1 MFVLQQKKNVS
12 KFYIPVTLFIGS
24 LLLFYFE
31 LAMFNLV
38 GNYAFFYLISATFL
52 LSSSVTSFIFEFKYK
67 KAQIMSSKEI
77 ITDEMRSF
85 IGLESD
91 PVTYVVEKHS
101 IEHFARAIGESNPIY
116 FDEQFAKDNVGGI
129 IAPPTFIRLFRP
141 KRLEKQFPDSF
152 SNLVDGGSSYT
163 FHEKIFVGDQ
173 ITVVSKLKDLF
184 IKSGSFGDMMFKDFT
199 NILYKSKKYT
209 RCRTKITTILYGK
222 GEKTFLS

>member
-1 MFVLQQKKNVS
+1 MTPN
-12 KFYIPVTLFIGS
+12 
-24 LLLFYFE
+24 
-31 LAMFNLV
+31 
-38 GNYAFFYLISATFL
+38 
-52 LSSSVTSFIFEFKYK
+52 
-67 KAQIMSSKEI
+67 EI

-129 IAPPTFIRLFRP
+129 IAPTTFIRLFRP

-163 FHEKIFVGDQ
+163 FYEKIFVGDK

-184 IKSGSFGDMMFKDFT
+184 IKSGSFGDMMFKISLT
-199 NILYKSKKYT
+199 SYTNQKNILVAEQE
-209 RCRTKITTILYGK
+209 ITTILYGK

>member
-1 MFVLQQKKNVS
+1 
-12 KFYIPVTLFIGS
+12 
-24 LLLFYFE
+24 
-31 LAMFNLV
+31 
-38 GNYAFFYLISATFL
+38 
-52 LSSSVTSFIFEFKYK
+52 
-67 KAQIMSSKEI
+67 MSSKEI

-184 IKSGSFGDMMFKDFT
+184 IKSGSFGDMMFKISLT
-199 NILYKSKKYT
+199 TYTNQKNILVAEQE
-209 RCRTKITTILYGK
+209 ITTILYGK
-222 GEKTFLS
+222 GEKTFF

>member
-1 MFVLQQKKNVS
+1 MTPN
-12 KFYIPVTLFIGS
+12 
-24 LLLFYFE
+24 
-31 LAMFNLV
+31 
-38 GNYAFFYLISATFL
+38 
-52 LSSSVTSFIFEFKYK
+52 
-67 KAQIMSSKEI
+67 EI

-91 PVTYVVEKHS
+91 PVTYAVEKHS

-163 FHEKIFVGDQ
+163 FHEKIVVGDQ

-184 IKSGSFGDMMFKDFT
+184 IKSGSFGDMMFKISLT
-199 NILYKSKKYT
+199 SYTNQKNILVAEQE
-209 RCRTKITTILYGK
+209 ITTILYGK

>member
-1 MFVLQQKKNVS
+1 
-12 KFYIPVTLFIGS
+12 
-24 LLLFYFE
+24 
-31 LAMFNLV
+31 
-38 GNYAFFYLISATFL
+38 
-52 LSSSVTSFIFEFKYK
+52 
-67 KAQIMSSKEI
+67 MSSKEI

-101 IEHFARAIGESNPIY
+101 IEHFARAIGESNLIY
-116 FDEQFAKDNVGGI
+116 FDEQFARDNVGGI

-184 IKSGSFGDMMFKDFT
+184 IKSGSFGDMMFKISLT
-199 NILYKSKKYT
+199 SYTNQKNILVAEQE
-209 RCRTKITTILYGK
+209 ITTILYGK

>member
-1 MFVLQQKKNVS
+1 
-12 KFYIPVTLFIGS
+12 
-24 LLLFYFE
+24 
-31 LAMFNLV
+31 
-38 GNYAFFYLISATFL
+38 
-52 LSSSVTSFIFEFKYK
+52 
-67 KAQIMSSKEI
+67 MSSKEV

-184 IKSGSFGDMMFKDFT
+184 IKSGSFGDMMFKISLT
-199 NILYKSKKYT
+199 SYTNQKNILVAEQE
-209 RCRTKITTILYGK
+209 ITTILYGK

>member
-1 MFVLQQKKNVS
+1 MTPN
-12 KFYIPVTLFIGS
+12 
-24 LLLFYFE
+24 
-31 LAMFNLV
+31 
-38 GNYAFFYLISATFL
+38 
-52 LSSSVTSFIFEFKYK
+52 
-67 KAQIMSSKEI
+67 EI

-91 PVTYVVEKHS
+91 PATYVVEKHS

-163 FHEKIFVGDQ
+163 FYEKIFVGDK

-184 IKSGSFGDMMFKDFT
+184 IKSGSFGDMMFKISLT
-199 NILYKSKKYT
+199 TYTNQKNILVAEQE
-209 RCRTKITTILYGK
+209 ITTILYGK

>member
-1 MFVLQQKKNVS
+1 
-12 KFYIPVTLFIGS
+12 
-24 LLLFYFE
+24 
-31 LAMFNLV
+31 
-38 GNYAFFYLISATFL
+38 
-52 LSSSVTSFIFEFKYK
+52 
-67 KAQIMSSKEI
+67 MSSKEI

-141 KRLEKQFPDSF
+141 KRLEKQVPDSF

-184 IKSGSFGDMMFKDFT
+184 IKSGSFGDMMFKISLT
-199 NILYKSKKYT
+199 SYTNQKNILVAEQE
-209 RCRTKITTILYGK
+209 ITTILYGK

>member
-1 MFVLQQKKNVS
+1 M
-12 KFYIPVTLFIGS
+12 
-24 LLLFYFE
+24 
-31 LAMFNLV
+31 
-38 GNYAFFYLISATFL
+38 
-52 LSSSVTSFIFEFKYK
+52 TSN
-67 KAQIMSSKEI
+67 EI

-184 IKSGSFGDMMFKDFT
+184 IKSGSFGDMMFKISLT
-199 NILYKSKKYT
+199 SYTNQKNILVAEQE
-209 RCRTKITTILYGK
+209 ITTILYGK

>member
-1 MFVLQQKKNVS
+1 MTPN
-12 KFYIPVTLFIGS
+12 
-24 LLLFYFE
+24 
-31 LAMFNLV
+31 
-38 GNYAFFYLISATFL
+38 
-52 LSSSVTSFIFEFKYK
+52 
-67 KAQIMSSKEI
+67 EI

-163 FHEKIFVGDQ
+163 FYEKIFVGDK

-184 IKSGSFGDMMFKDFT
+184 IKSGSFGDMMFKISLT
-199 NILYKSKKYT
+199 TYTNQKNILVAEQE
-209 RCRTKITTILYGK
+209 ITTILYGK

>member
-1 MFVLQQKKNVS
+1 
-12 KFYIPVTLFIGS
+12 
-24 LLLFYFE
+24 
-31 LAMFNLV
+31 
-38 GNYAFFYLISATFL
+38 
-52 LSSSVTSFIFEFKYK
+52 
-67 KAQIMSSKEI
+67 MSSKEI
-77 ITDEMRSF
+77 FSDEMRSF

-184 IKSGSFGDMMFKDFT
+184 IKSGSFGDMMFKISLT
-199 NILYKSKKYT
+199 SYTNQKNILVAEQE
-209 RCRTKITTILYGK
+209 ITTILYGK

>member
-1 MFVLQQKKNVS
+1 M
-12 KFYIPVTLFIGS
+12 
-24 LLLFYFE
+24 
-31 LAMFNLV
+31 
-38 GNYAFFYLISATFL
+38 
-52 LSSSVTSFIFEFKYK
+52 TSN
-67 KAQIMSSKEI
+67 EI

-129 IAPPTFIRLFRP
+129 IAPPTFIRLFSP

-184 IKSGSFGDMMFKDFT
+184 IKSGSFGDMMFKISLT
-199 NILYKSKKYT
+199 SYTNQKNILVAEQE
-209 RCRTKITTILYGK
+209 ITTILYGK

>member
-1 MFVLQQKKNVS
+1 
-12 KFYIPVTLFIGS
+12 
-24 LLLFYFE
+24 
-31 LAMFNLV
+31 
-38 GNYAFFYLISATFL
+38 
-52 LSSSVTSFIFEFKYK
+52 
-67 KAQIMSSKEI
+67 MSSKEI

-184 IKSGSFGDMMFKDFT
+184 IKSGSFGDMMFKISLT
-199 NILYKSKKYT
+199 SYTNQKNILVAEQE
-209 RCRTKITTILYGK
+209 ITTILYGK
-222 GEKTFLS
+222 GEKKFLS

>member
-1 MFVLQQKKNVS
+1 MTPN
-12 KFYIPVTLFIGS
+12 
-24 LLLFYFE
+24 
-31 LAMFNLV
+31 
-38 GNYAFFYLISATFL
+38 
-52 LSSSVTSFIFEFKYK
+52 
-67 KAQIMSSKEI
+67 EI

-184 IKSGSFGDMMFKDFT
+184 IKSGSFGDMMFKISLT
-199 NILYKSKKYT
+199 TYTNQKNILVAEQE
-209 RCRTKITTILYGK
+209 ITTILYGK

>member
-1 MFVLQQKKNVS
+1 MTPN
-12 KFYIPVTLFIGS
+12 
-24 LLLFYFE
+24 
-31 LAMFNLV
+31 
-38 GNYAFFYLISATFL
+38 
-52 LSSSVTSFIFEFKYK
+52 
-67 KAQIMSSKEI
+67 EI

-184 IKSGSFGDMMFKDFT
+184 IKSGSFGDMMFKISLT
-199 NILYKSKKYT
+199 SYTNQKNILVSEQE
-209 RCRTKITTILYGK
+209 ITTILYGK

>member
-1 MFVLQQKKNVS
+1 
-12 KFYIPVTLFIGS
+12 
-24 LLLFYFE
+24 
-31 LAMFNLV
+31 
-38 GNYAFFYLISATFL
+38 
-52 LSSSVTSFIFEFKYK
+52 
-67 KAQIMSSKEI
+67 MSSKEI

-101 IEHFARAIGESNPIY
+101 IEHFAQAIGESNPIY

-184 IKSGSFGDMMFKDFT
+184 IKSGSFGDMMFKISLT
-199 NILYKSKKYT
+199 TYTNQKNILVAEQE
-209 RCRTKITTILYGK
+209 ITTILYGK

>member
-1 MFVLQQKKNVS
+1 
-12 KFYIPVTLFIGS
+12 
-24 LLLFYFE
+24 
-31 LAMFNLV
+31 
-38 GNYAFFYLISATFL
+38 
-52 LSSSVTSFIFEFKYK
+52 
-67 KAQIMSSKEI
+67 MSSKEI

-101 IEHFARAIGESNPIY
+101 IEHFARAIGESNLIY

-184 IKSGSFGDMMFKDFT
+184 IKSGSFGDMMFKISLT
-199 NILYKSKKYT
+199 SYTNQKNILAAEQE
-209 RCRTKITTILYGK
+209 ITTILYGK

>member
-1 MFVLQQKKNVS
+1 M
-12 KFYIPVTLFIGS
+12 IP
-24 LLLFYFE
+24 
-31 LAMFNLV
+31 N
-38 GNYAFFYLISATFL
+38 
-52 LSSSVTSFIFEFKYK
+52 
-67 KAQIMSSKEI
+67 EI

-91 PVTYVVEKHS
+91 PVTYAVEKHS

-163 FHEKIFVGDQ
+163 FYEKIFVGDK

-184 IKSGSFGDMMFKDFT
+184 IKSGSFGDMMFKISLT
-199 NILYKSKKYT
+199 SYTNQKNILVAEQE
-209 RCRTKITTILYGK
+209 ITTILYGK

>member
-1 MFVLQQKKNVS
+1 
-12 KFYIPVTLFIGS
+12 
-24 LLLFYFE
+24 
-31 LAMFNLV
+31 
-38 GNYAFFYLISATFL
+38 
-52 LSSSVTSFIFEFKYK
+52 
-67 KAQIMSSKEI
+67 MSSKEI

-85 IGLESD
+85 IDLESD

-184 IKSGSFGDMMFKDFT
+184 IKSGSFGDMMFKISLT
-199 NILYKSKKYT
+199 SYTNQKNILAAEQE
-209 RCRTKITTILYGK
+209 ITTILYGK

>member
-1 MFVLQQKKNVS
+1 MTPN
-12 KFYIPVTLFIGS
+12 
-24 LLLFYFE
+24 
-31 LAMFNLV
+31 
-38 GNYAFFYLISATFL
+38 
-52 LSSSVTSFIFEFKYK
+52 
-67 KAQIMSSKEI
+67 EI

-91 PVTYVVEKHS
+91 PVTYAVEKHS

-163 FHEKIFVGDQ
+163 FYEKIFVGDK
-173 ITVVSKLKDLF
+173 ITVVS
-184 IKSGSFGDMMFKDFT
+184 
-199 NILYKSKKYT
+199 N
-209 RCRTKITTILYGK
+209 
-222 GEKTFLS
+222 

>member
-1 MFVLQQKKNVS
+1 
-12 KFYIPVTLFIGS
+12 
-24 LLLFYFE
+24 
-31 LAMFNLV
+31 
-38 GNYAFFYLISATFL
+38 
-52 LSSSVTSFIFEFKYK
+52 
-67 KAQIMSSKEI
+67 MSSKEI

-91 PVTYVVEKHS
+91 PVTYAVEKHS

-163 FHEKIFVGDQ
+163 FYEKIFVGDK

-184 IKSGSFGDMMFKDFT
+184 IKSGSFGDMMFKISLT
-199 NILYKSKKYT
+199 SYTNQKNILVAEQE
-209 RCRTKITTILYGK
+209 ITTILYGK

>member
-1 MFVLQQKKNVS
+1 
-12 KFYIPVTLFIGS
+12 
-24 LLLFYFE
+24 
-31 LAMFNLV
+31 
-38 GNYAFFYLISATFL
+38 
-52 LSSSVTSFIFEFKYK
+52 
-67 KAQIMSSKEI
+67 MSSKEI

-184 IKSGSFGDMMFKDFT
+184 IKSGSFGDMMFKISLT
-199 NILYKSKKYT
+199 TYTNQKNILVAEQE
-209 RCRTKITTILYGK
+209 ITTILYQS
-222 GEKTFLS
+222 LIHI

>member
-1 MFVLQQKKNVS
+1 MTPN
-12 KFYIPVTLFIGS
+12 
-24 LLLFYFE
+24 
-31 LAMFNLV
+31 
-38 GNYAFFYLISATFL
+38 
-52 LSSSVTSFIFEFKYK
+52 
-67 KAQIMSSKEI
+67 EI

-152 SNLVDGGSSYT
+152 SNLVDGGSSYI
-163 FHEKIFVGDQ
+163 FYEKIFVGDK

-184 IKSGSFGDMMFKDFT
+184 IKSGSFGDMMFKISLT
-199 NILYKSKKYT
+199 SYTNQKNILVAEQE
-209 RCRTKITTILYGK
+209 ITTILYGK

>member
-1 MFVLQQKKNVS
+1 
-12 KFYIPVTLFIGS
+12 
-24 LLLFYFE
+24 
-31 LAMFNLV
+31 
-38 GNYAFFYLISATFL
+38 
-52 LSSSVTSFIFEFKYK
+52 
-67 KAQIMSSKEI
+67 MSSKEI

-184 IKSGSFGDMMFKDFT
+184 IKSGSFGDMMFKISLTSYT
-199 NILYKSKKYT
+199 NQKNKLVAEQE
-209 RCRTKITTILYGK
+209 ITTILYGK